1 MRNHLNPV
9 SPSSPPQTAHPLTH
23 KARTALTACL
33 ILSLATGTRPTF
45 ANPAPN
51 STTPIAQSTCAANL
65 SQQIDQAID
74 RPEYQRSQWGIL
86 AQTIGSRP
94 QTLYARNAERFL
106 VPASNVKLLTTA
118 AALTQLGADFRI
130 RTSVYLE
137 RTTPEGAVLRVVG
150 RGDPSLTNEQLQV
163 LAQQIRDRGI
173 TRIASLIGDDRYFR
187 GDAVNPSWEW
197 EDIQAGYGAPIN
209 SLILNQNAIG
219 LTLVPQQTGEPLG
232 VTWDQ
237 PSEAQGWQ
245 IVNRSQTVAAD
256 APEFVS
262 VGRDLGQPILTV
274 AGQLRVGSASEPVA
288 VSIPQPGQNFLQ
300 QFAETLRTAGV
311 PVDRTQLITDG
322 NLTDGNPDR
331 GSQFATP
338 AEIAAVDS
346 PPLGEL
352 LIETNRFSN
361 NLHAEA
367 LLRSLGINFRE
378 NSRENSEANR
388 VDESESALAAGIRV
402 LKETLA
408 RLGVNP
414 DGYELADGSGLSR
427 RNWVSPAAIVETL
440 QAMTRTTNALPYR
453 TSLSVAGISGTLQ
466 NRFRDTTVQ
475 GQLQGKTGAL
485 TGTAALSGYL
495 NRGDRPPI
503 AFSII
508 VNQANTPP
516 GEIRQTIDGIV
527 MLLQG
532 ESCR

>member
-1 MRNHLNPV
+1 MLTR
-9 SPSSPPQTAHPLTH
+9 TAPLT
-23 KARTALTACL
+23 ATVCLLLT
-33 ILSLATGTRPTF
+33 LAGSRAF
-45 ANPAPN
+45 ANPASP
-51 STTPIAQSTCAANL
+51 SALPTAQSACAANL
-65 SQQIDQAID
+65 SRQIDRLID

-86 AQTIGSRP
+86 AQTLGSRP
-94 QTLYARNAERFL
+94 QALYTRNADRFL

-137 RTTPEGAVLRVVG
+137 RNTPEGAVLRVVG
-150 RGDPSLTNEQLQV
+150 RGDPSLTTTQLQV
-163 LAQQIRDRGI
+163 MAQQIRDRGI
-173 TRIASLIGDDRYFR
+173 TQIAILIGDDRYFR

-219 LTLVPQQTGEPLG
+219 LTLVPQQIGQPLG

-256 APEFVS
+256 APEFVT

-274 AGQLRVGSASEPVA
+274 AGQLRAGSASEPAA
-288 VSIPQPGQNFLQ
+288 VSIPQPGQNFLR
-300 QFAETLRTAGV
+300 QFSEILRTTGIA
-311 PVDRTQLITDG
+311 VDRARLLTETDPQPM
-322 NLTDGNPDR
+322 TV
-331 GSQFATP
+331 GS
-338 AEIAAVDS
+338 EIAAVES

-352 LIETNRFSN
+352 LIETNQFSN
-361 NLHAEA
+361 NLYAEA
-367 LLRSLGINFRE
+367 LLRSLGA
-378 NSRENSEANR
+378 NSGANSIGQSNSSLE
-388 VDESESALAAGIRV
+388 AGIAG
-402 LKETLA
+402 LEETLS
-408 RLGVNP
+408 RLGIDP

-427 RNWVSPAAIVETL
+427 RNGASPAAIVETL
-440 QAMTRTTNALPYR
+440 QAMAQTANALPYR
-453 TSLSVAGISGTLQ
+453 TSLSVAGLSGTLQ
-466 NRFRDTTVQ
+466 NRFRGTDVQ

-495 NRGDRPPI
+495 NRGDRIPI
-503 AFSII
+503 VFSII

-516 GEIRQTIDGIV
+516 GGIRQTIDEIV

-532 ESCR
+532 ESCRSFDQP